1 MMDTDLK
8 NDFYHAQNVK
18 EDVQLFLCQG
28 LRKGQGGAKW
38 KDDQLVCE
46 ISVTAKQSKPSCHI
60 GGLLHIFFFMSAV
73 GLTVLF
79 WNAVLA
85 IMISVLLFLYI
96 HSSVSKETLLLIS
109 SLGLQISSEYVT
121 GCRVTQFIPFRA
133 VQDIVIHEA
142 VTMNKVVYY
151 LAVLLKHQNGKEWT
165 NSLVPVF
172 MHSMPRL
179 DKLQEIHASVH
190 RMWDFEKNHLES
202 SKAGGDNCAVR

>member
-1 MMDTDLK
+1 
-8 NDFYHAQNVK
+8 
-18 EDVQLFLCQG
+18 
-28 LRKGQGGAKW
+28 
-38 KDDQLVCE
+38 
-46 ISVTAKQSKPSCHI
+46 
-60 GGLLHIFFFMSAV
+60 MSAV

-85 IMISVLLFLYI
+85 IMISVLLVLYI

-109 SLGLQISSEYVT
+109 SLGVQISSEYVT
-121 GCRVTQFIPFRA
+121 GRRVTKFIPFRA

-151 LAVLLKHQNGKEWT
+151 LAVLLKHQNGTEWT

-190 RMWDFEKNHLES
+190 RMWDFEKHHLES